1 MGGYARL
8 KLSGPKKRHLW
19 NHAATMDRGLTES
32 PQTAIRNHKVSII
45 PDMHVSF
52 ICVCQEES
60 RDAEVRLGATGMVG
74 CTNSQEMQGA

>member
-1 MGGYARL
+1 
-8 KLSGPKKRHLW
+8 
-19 NHAATMDRGLTES
+19 
-32 PQTAIRNHKVSII
+32 
-45 PDMHVSF
+45 MHVSF